1 MNAKPSKNLLLALIA
16 AAIATATLTS
26 CQQLPVILEA
36 KAEVTSWTQETDPV
50 PGTTTV
56 VVAVTNDTDKPR
68 VFDIVLKLPTEGGNP
83 YYWMLDPLLV
93 EPNSTATVTAVSQ
106 KTLRKVLD
114 VTIQAVTDRN

>member
-26 CQQLPVILEA
+26 CQQLLVILEA

-56 VVAVTNDTDKPR
+56 VVAVTNDSDKPR